1 MAAAVSTGSANLAA
15 RSLSAVFWGA
25 GGTLL
30 RLLLQVSA
38 QVVLARLL
46 GPEQFGIFAI
56 GATVISFSAF
66 LSDIGLAY
74 GLIQKAEVTA
84 RDVRFV
90 FTWQVIMGA
99 LVTGMV
105 WWGAGPIA
113 AFFGEP
119 RALPIIEVLSALCML
134 NALAAPS
141 LNLLKRQL
149 DFKQIQIAQLISYAA
164 GYILVGIPLAV
175 AGQQVWALVAAWLV
189 QAGLNLVLLYRA
201 TGHALAP
208 LIWYEQARA
217 QSGYGGAVLATNLV
231 NWVIN
236 NIDRVVV
243 GRTFGSRDIGLYAT
257 SYNLFYNP
265 TASALGVV
273 QPVFFSAS
281 SRVADDEQRIQRGY
295 RALLGFVTTLVL
307 PVFVVVALV
316 TQPFIVLLYGPQW
329 QAAAALC
336 QPVALAMPLFMLWG
350 LTTPLLWVAGKASRE
365 FMIQLP
371 LALLWIVV
379 CAAASRVSVLAVAW
393 SVLALSFVRCTVV
406 VVTAMRLRHMPW
418 ASLWAGMRGGLVL
431 TALVA
436 AAVALLGSSLHAAA
450 AGLQVAA
457 AAALALLVGLLAV
470 RSLPGLVS
478 PELAQLFGKV
488 HGRLPAR
495 WRALVA
501 RLGFGGDK
509 QHGQ

>member
-1 MAAAVSTGSANLAA
+1 MVAAVSTGSANLAA
-15 RSLSAVFWGA
+15 RSLAAVFWGA
-25 GGTLL
+25 GGTVL
-30 RLLLQVSA
+30 RLLLQISA

-46 GPEQFGIFAI
+46 GPEQYGIFAI

-74 GLIQKAEVTA
+74 GLIQKTEVTP

-99 LVTGMV
+99 VVTGMV

-119 RALPIIEVLSALCML
+119 RAKPIIEVLSALCML

-149 DFKQIQIAQLISYAA
+149 DFKQIQIAQLTSYVA
-164 GYILVGIPLAV
+164 GYIVVGIPLAM

-201 TGHALAP
+201 TGHALVP

-217 QSGYGGAVLATNLV
+217 QSGYGGAVLVTNLV

-243 GRTFGSRDIGLYAT
+243 GRTFGSREIGLYAT

-281 SRVADDEQRIQRGY
+281 SRVADDGQRIERGY
-295 RALLGFVTTLVL
+295 RSLLAFVSALVL
-307 PVFVVVALV
+307 PAFVVVAV
-316 TQPFIVLLYGPQW
+316 MAEPFIALLYGPQW

-336 QPVALAMPLFMLWG
+336 RPIALAMPLFMLWG

-371 LALLWIVV
+371 LALLWAAV
-379 CAAASRVSVLAVAW
+379 CLAASRVSVEVVAW
-393 SVLALSFVRCTVV
+393 SVFGLSFLRCTVV
-406 VVTAMRLRHMPW
+406 VVTAMRLRQMPW
-418 ASLWAGMRGGLVL
+418 SSLWAGLRGGL
-431 TALVA
+431 ALSLVVGL
-436 AAVALLGSSLHAAA
+436 AVGALRMGMGTLAP
-450 AGLQVAA
+450 GLQVAA
-457 AAALALLVGLLAV
+457 AGLVALVAWLLAV
-470 RSLPGLVS
+470 RCMPRLLS
-478 PELAQLFGKV
+478 PELAQLLGKV
-488 HGRLPAR
+488 HGRLPVR
-495 WRALVA
+495 WRARLA
-501 RLGFGGDK
+501 HLGFGGENN
-509 QHGQ
+509 HG